1 MAHQVLEYLLVLSLF
16 FSFGAPQV
24 INCPTLVT
32 TCSECISTASRVW
45 CSTPGSAC
53 CLSQENANSCRKDD
67 LLKPATT
74 IIDKQEIPLTENN
87 QVSLKSI
94 DLKLRVSEPVSFSVS
109 LKAAKN
115 IPLDLYMLMDLSGS
129 FTQDL
134 KTVKV
139 LAPQLP
145 LALRNVSSDFLIG
158 FGTFV
163 DKPSLPYT
171 SSVQLNQLNIVS
183 GQPSSCGQSLCTKP
197 FNYEHVISLTNSSD
211 LFNSSVQETIIS
223 TNVDDPE
230 DPLGAML
237 QAVVCKDLIEWR
249 ETSIK
254 ILLVMTD
261 DPLHTAGDGH
271 LAGIVKPNDGQCHTQ
286 YDPSLKKILYTESLT
301 QDYPSIEQVRQALED
316 ANIVPVFAVASDFS
330 DDASGFSDNT
340 SNSSNST
347 ENVLSLYNDIISP
360 LLDSSTVLLSSNS
373 DNLEDVLREA
383 HANAIADAHLS
394 FNIPNYLSANV
405 TANCPPG
412 STYLQDS
419 NECTNIGNGTVNFTI
434 TLTLQQ
440 CTESLRNGKSVQ
452 IQFNLRPFGQ
462 FVANITGFCDCTCD
476 KEQEY
481 NSTNCN
487 NNGNITCGRCSCFEG
502 WEGNDCSCSTADC
515 PVGPNGITCS
525 GRGQCDCGQCI
536 CTQPTQPIGGVLNP
550 RVVGDA
556 CECSNY
562 ECDTDSDGMV
572 CSGRGNCTCSNGE
585 YMCVC
590 HNSTLTGL
598 PHTGE
603 RCQCSY
609 DHCID
614 PNGHAVVNCSDQ
626 GTCDPCKPQGSA
638 CTCNEG
644 FTGMY
649 CEQSTGSIIAGCNDN
664 DLVRE
669 CVKCYANAAEDGRSP
684 TCSGVTCT
692 NYSTLS
698 SYPSNPDSH
707 DVNGTIEGSTDEC
720 SFIDSAIFCEF
731 VYFVGLST
739 QERERIYEVPAPRDC
754 LLIPAWA
761 IALLVLVGL
770 VIIGIIIL
778 VIIKLII
785 MYLDYREYQ
794 KFQKEVNATDF
805 SNSGNP
811 LYLVPTVTYDN
822 VAYGKE

>member
-1 MAHQVLEYLLVLSLF
+1 MSHQVLEYFLVLASL
-16 FSFGAPQV
+16 FSFGGTQL
-24 INCPTLVT
+24 INCPTLF
-32 TCSECISTASRVW
+32 TCSQCISTASCVW
-45 CSTPGSAC
+45 CSTPGSAH
-53 CLSQENANSCRKDD
+53 CLSQDSGNSCRKQD
-67 LLKPATT
+67 LLQPTT
-74 IIDKQEIPLTENN
+74 IISDKQELPLTEKN

-109 LKAAKN
+109 LKAAEN
-115 IPLDLYMLMDLSGS
+115 FPLDLYMLMDLSGS
-129 FTQDL
+129 FTDDL

-139 LAPQLP
+139 LAPKLP

-171 SSVQLNQLNIVS
+171 SSKQLNKVYIVS
-183 GQPSSCGQSLCTKP
+183 GQPSSCGSAVPCAKP

-237 QAVVCKDLIEWR
+237 QAVVCDDLIEWR

-261 DPLHTAGDGH
+261 DVLHTAGDGC

-286 YDPSLKKILYTESLT
+286 YNPSLEKTLYTESLT

-316 ANIVPVFAVASDFS
+316 ANIVPVFAVASDSS
-330 DDASGFSDNT
+330 DSSQNILSFYNNT
-340 SNSSNST
+340 
-347 ENVLSLYNDIISP
+347 ISM

-373 DNLEDVLREA
+373 DNLEDVLSEA

-394 FNIPNYLSANV
+394 FSLPNYLSANV
-405 TANCPPG
+405 TLNCPPG
-412 STYLQDS
+412 SIYLPDS
-419 NECTNIGNGTVNFTI
+419 NECTGIGNGTVNFTI

-440 CTESLRNGKSVQ
+440 CTESLRNGRSVQ
-452 IQFNLRPFGQ
+452 IQFSLRPFGQ
-462 FVANITGFCDCTCD
+462 FVANITGFCDCACE

-481 NSTNCN
+481 NSTNCS

-502 WEGNDCSCSTADC
+502 WEGNDCSCFTASIADC
-515 PVGPNGITCS
+515 PVGPNGITCN
-525 GRGQCDCGQCI
+525 GRGQCDCGQCV
-536 CTQPTQPIGGVLNP
+536 CTQPTEPIRGVHNSL
-550 RVVGDA
+550 VVGEV

-562 ECDTDSDGMV
+562 ECDTGSNGLV

-585 YMCVC
+585 FMCVC
-590 HNSTLTGL
+590 YKSTLTGL

-603 RCQCSY
+603 RCQCSH
-609 DHCID
+609 DHCINL
-614 PNGHAVVNCSDQ
+614 NGSTVAICSGR
-626 GTCDPCKPQGSA
+626 GTCDPCETQGRA
-638 CTCNEG
+638 CRCNEG

-649 CEQSTGSIIAGCNDN
+649 CEQSTGSIVAGCNDN
-664 DLVRE
+664 DDVRE
-669 CVKCYANAAEDGRSP
+669 CVKCYANVAKDGGSP
-684 TCSGVTCT
+684 TCSGFTCT
-692 NYSTLS
+692 NYSILS
-698 SYPSNPDSH
+698 SYPSNPASYDIS
-707 DVNGTIEGSTDEC
+707 GTIEGSTDEC
-720 SFIDSAIFCEF
+720 SFIDSASFCEF

-739 QERERIYEVPAPRDC
+739 QQREQIYEVLAPRDC

-761 IALLVLVGL
+761 IALLVLACLVVIGL
-770 VIIGIIIL
+770 IIF

-794 KFQKEVNATDF
+794 KFQKEVNATDLLK
-805 SNSGNP
+805 NTNP
-811 LYLVPTVTYDN
+811 IYLVPTVTYDN
-822 VAYGKE
+822 VAYGTE

>member
-1 MAHQVLEYLLVLSLF
+1 MKGNNIFTLSSMAQQVLMYLMLLASLL
-16 FSFGAPQV
+16 SFGAPQV
-24 INCPTLVT
+24 IICPTLVT
-32 TCSECISTASRVW
+32 CSQCISTASCVW
-45 CSTPGSAC
+45 CSTPGNAR

-67 LLKPATT
+67 LLQPATT

-94 DLKLRVSEPVSFSVS
+94 DLKLRVNESVSFSVS
-109 LKAAKN
+109 LKAAQN
-115 IPLDLYMLMDLSGS
+115 FPLDLYMLMDLSFS
-129 FTQDL
+129 FESDL
-134 KTVKV
+134 ETVKV

-171 SSVQLNQLNIVS
+171 SSVQLNKVFNNS
-183 GQPSSCGQSLCTKP
+183 GQPSSCGGQSLCTKP

-230 DPLGAML
+230 DPLGPML
-237 QAVVCKDLIEWR
+237 QAVVCKELIEWR

-261 DPLHTAGDGH
+261 DVLHTAGDGY

-286 YDPSLKKILYTESLT
+286 YDPVLNKTLYTESLT

-316 ANIVPVFAVASDFS
+316 ANIVPVFAVPLP
-330 DDASGFSDNT
+330 
-340 SNSSNST
+340 SSNLS
-347 ENVLSLYNDIISP
+347 EKILSLYNDTISP

-373 DNLEDVLREA
+373 DNLEDVLSEA
-383 HANAIADAHLS
+383 HANAIADARLS

-405 TANCPPG
+405 TASCPPG

-419 NECTNIGNGTVNFTI
+419 NECTDIGNGTVNFTI

-462 FVANITGFCDCTCD
+462 FVAKITGFCDCTCD

-502 WEGNDCSCSTADC
+502 WKGNDCSCTTADC

-525 GRGQCDCGQCI
+525 GRGQCDCGQCM
-536 CTQPTQPIGGVLNP
+536 CTLQTQPIGGVLNP
-550 RVVGDA
+550 RIVGDA

-562 ECDTDSDGMV
+562 ECDTDSDGVV

-585 YMCVC
+585 FMCVC
-590 HNSTLTGL
+590 HNSTFTGL

-603 RCQCSY
+603 RCQCSR
-609 DHCID
+609 DNCID
-614 PNGHAVVNCSDQ
+614 PNGGTAAICSGQ
-626 GTCDPCKPQGSA
+626 GTCDPCEPQGRA
-638 CTCNEG
+638 CTCNDG

-649 CEQSTGSIIAGCNDN
+649 CERSTGSIVAGCNDN

-669 CVKCYANAAEDGRSP
+669 CVKCYANAAKDGGSP
-684 TCSGVTCT
+684 TCSGFTCT
-692 NYSTLS
+692 NYSILS
-698 SYPSNPDSH
+698 SYPSNSDSH
-707 DVNGTIEGSTDEC
+707 DVDGTIDSSTVEC
-720 SFIDSAIFCEF
+720 SFTDSTNFCRF

-754 LLIPAWA
+754 LLIPIWA
-761 IALLVLVGL
+761 VTLLILVGL

-785 MYLDYREYQ
+785 MYLDHREYQ
-794 KFQKEVNATDF
+794 VFQKEVDETDLSKNF
-805 SNSGNP
+805 NP
-811 LYLVPTVTYDN
+811 IYHAPTVTYDN

>member
-1 MAHQVLEYLLVLSLF
+1 MIHQVLVYMMLLASSV
-16 FSFGAPQV
+16 SFGAPQV
-24 INCPTLVT
+24 INCTTLI
-32 TCSECISTASRVW
+32 TCSQCISTASCVW
-45 CSTPGSAC
+45 CSTLNSAR
-53 CLSQENANSCRKDD
+53 CLSQDNGNSCRNDD
-67 LLKPATT
+67 LLQPATT
-74 IIDKQEIPLTENN
+74 IINKQESPLTENN
-87 QVSLKSI
+87 QVSLRSI

-109 LKAAKN
+109 LKAAEN
-115 IPLDLYMLMDLSGS
+115 FPLDLYMLMDLSGS

-171 SSVQLNQLNIVS
+171 SSAQLNKVFNDS
-183 GQPSSCGQSLCTKP
+183 GQPSSCRYQLLCTKP
-197 FNYEHVISLTNSSD
+197 FNYEHIISLTNSSD

-254 ILLVMTD
+254 IILVMTD
-261 DPLHTAGDGH
+261 DSLHTAGDGH

-286 YDPSLKKILYTESLT
+286 HDPTLEKTLYTESLT

-316 ANIVPVFAVASDFS
+316 ANIVPVFAVA
-330 DDASGFSDNT
+330 
-340 SNSSNST
+340 NSSSNLS
-347 ENVLSLYNDIISP
+347 EKILSLYNDTISP

-405 TANCPPG
+405 TTNCPPG
-412 STYLQDS
+412 STYLQDF
-419 NECTNIGNGTVNFTI
+419 NECIDIGNGTVNFTI

-462 FVANITGFCDCTCD
+462 FVAKITGFCDCTCD

-502 WEGNDCSCSTADC
+502 WEENDCSCSTADC

-536 CTQPTQPIGGVLNP
+536 CTQPADPIHGVLNP

-562 ECDTDSDGMV
+562 ECDSGSNRLV

-585 YMCVC
+585 FMCVC
-590 HNSTLTGL
+590 HNSTFTRLL
-598 PHTGE
+598 HTGE
-603 RCQCSY
+603 RCQCSH

-614 PNGHAVVNCSDQ
+614 PNIGTAAICSGQ
-626 GTCDPCKPQGSA
+626 GTCDPCEPQGRA

-649 CEQSTGSIIAGCNDN
+649 CEQSTEIIVAGCNND
-664 DLVRE
+664 DLVKE
-669 CVKCYANAAEDGRSP
+669 CVKCYANVAKDGGSP
-684 TCSGVTCT
+684 TCSGFTCT
-692 NYSTLS
+692 NYSILS

-707 DVNGTIEGSTDEC
+707 DVDGTIDNSTDEC
-720 SFIDSAIFCEF
+720 SFIDSTSFCRF

-739 QERERIYEVPAPRDC
+739 QERERIYEVPAPHDC
-754 LLIPAWA
+754 LLIPIWA

-785 MYLDYREYQ
+785 MYLDHREYQ
-794 KFQKEVNATDF
+794 SFQKEVNETDLSKNF
-805 SNSGNP
+805 NP
-811 LYLVPTVTYDN
+811 IYNTPIVTYNN
-822 VAYGKE
+822 VTYGK

>member
-1 MAHQVLEYLLVLSLF
+1 MIHQVLVYLMLLASLL
-16 FSFGAPQV
+16 SFGVPQV
-24 INCPTLVT
+24 INCTTLI
-32 TCSECISTASRVW
+32 TCSQCISTASCVW
-45 CSTPGSAC
+45 CSTLNSAR
-53 CLSQENANSCRKDD
+53 CLSQDNANSCRKDD
-67 LLKPATT
+67 LQPAT
-74 IIDKQEIPLTENN
+74 IINKQEIPLTENN

-115 IPLDLYMLMDLSGS
+115 FPLDLYMLMDLSGS
-129 FTQDL
+129 FRTDL
-134 KTVKV
+134 DTVKV

-171 SSVQLNQLNIVS
+171 SSVQLNKVFVVS
-183 GQPSSCGQSLCTKP
+183 GQPSSCVGNLFCVKP
-197 FNYEHVISLTNSSD
+197 FNYKHVISLTNSSD
-211 LFNSSVQETIIS
+211 HFSSSVQETIIS

-286 YDPSLKKILYTESLT
+286 YDPTLKKILYTESLT

-316 ANIVPVFAVASDFS
+316 ANIVPVFAVPLP
-330 DDASGFSDNT
+330 
-340 SNSSNST
+340 SSN
-347 ENVLSLYNDIISP
+347 LSEKILSFYNNTISM
-360 LLDSSTVLLSSNS
+360 LLDSSTVLLSLNS
-373 DNLEDVLREA
+373 DNLEDVLSEA
-383 HANAIADAHLS
+383 HANAIADARLS
-394 FNIPNYLSANV
+394 FNIPNYLSANI

-419 NECTNIGNGTVNFTI
+419 NECTDIGNGTVNFTI

-440 CTESLRNGKSVQ
+440 CAESLRNGKSVQ

-462 FVANITGFCDCTCD
+462 FVANITGFCDCACD

-481 NSTNCN
+481 NITNCN

-515 PVGPNGITCS
+515 PVGPNDITCS
-525 GRGQCDCGQCI
+525 GRGQCECGQCI
-536 CTQPTQPIGGVLNP
+536 CTQPTETVRGVINP
-550 RVVGDA
+550 HVVGDA

-562 ECDTDSDGMV
+562 ECDTDSDGVV

-585 YMCVC
+585 FMCVC
-590 HNSTLTGL
+590 HNSTLTSL
-598 PHTGE
+598 PHNGE

-614 PNGHAVVNCSDQ
+614 PNIGTAAICSGQ
-626 GTCDPCKPQGSA
+626 GTCDPCEPQGRA
-638 CTCNEG
+638 CTCNDG

-649 CEQSTGSIIAGCNDN
+649 CEQSTEIIVAGCNND

-669 CVKCYANAAEDGRSP
+669 CVKCYANAAKDGGSP
-684 TCSGVTCT
+684 TCSGFTCT
-692 NYSTLS
+692 NYSILS
-698 SYPSNPDSH
+698 SYPSNPDSY
-707 DVNGTIEGSTDEC
+707 DVNGTIEGSTVEC
-720 SFIDSAIFCEF
+720 SFIDSASFCRF

-754 LLIPAWA
+754 LLIPIWA

-785 MYLDYREYQ
+785 IYLDHREYQ
-794 KFQKEVNATDF
+794 SFQKEVDETDLSKNF
-805 SNSGNP
+805 NP
-811 LYLVPTVTYDN
+811 IYHAPIVTYNN
-822 VAYGKE
+822 VTYGK